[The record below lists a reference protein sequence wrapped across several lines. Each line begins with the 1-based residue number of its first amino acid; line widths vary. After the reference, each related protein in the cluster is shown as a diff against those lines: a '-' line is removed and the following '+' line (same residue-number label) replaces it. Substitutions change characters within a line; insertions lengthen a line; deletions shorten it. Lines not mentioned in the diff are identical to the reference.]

1 MTKYTGILKKGRASY
16 AIKWYY
22 MFQKIKFEEQFS
34 ELLILCQ
41 YMFNLL
47 AHHANVEHAL
57 SLINVQ

>member
-1 MTKYTGILKKGRASY
+1 
-16 AIKWYY
+16 

-47 AHHANVEHAL
+47 AHHANTEHAL
-57 SLINVQ
+57 SLVNVQ